1 MATENQ
7 SRREAEL
14 YKEIYKNVTMGAES
28 LTDLM
33 SHVESGDLKTELGV
47 ELAHYED
54 LAKEARQ
61 ALFDM
66 GVKPKE
72 EGLMTRMSAK
82 AGVMMNTMVDAT
94 PSHIAQMVIEGSTMG
109 TTDLI
114 RKLNEYKCETGEGGH
129 GGGKAADLARR
140 TIDFEE
146 DCMKKMKAYL

>member
-1 MATENQ
+1 MAAEYQ

-14 YKEIYKNVTMGAES
+14 YQEIYKNVKMGAES

-33 SHVESGDLKTELGV
+33 SHVDTGDLKTELGV
-47 ELAHYED
+47 ELAQYES
-54 LAKEARQ
+54 LAHEAKQ
-61 ALFDM
+61 ALFDI
-66 GVKPKE
+66 GVTPKE

-82 AGVMMNTMVDAT
+82 AGVMMNTMLDAT

-114 RKLNEYKCETGEGGH
+114 RKLNEYRCETSEKGTASR
-129 GGGKAADLARR
+129 KVTDLAQR